1 MLKQNSNQ
9 INIEDY
15 DYSLPLDNIAQFP
28 LEQREMSK
36 LLYANLQ
43 TNTIENRYFYDL
55 PDILKDDFS
64 NNNVYLVRNSTKV
77 FPARFF
83 LEKET
88 GGRVEILLEAP
99 ITYNLPE
106 LALANPSPQV
116 WECIVRG
123 RNLNENIRLKG
134 HFQGIEINAIIQNVV
149 EGKRHIQF
157 EWAPNSLSLTEILE
171 QLGKVPLPPYIA
183 REMQEQDKQTY
194 QTIFAEKQGSI
205 AAPTAGL
212 HFTNQV
218 TQKLLENNVQILDLT
233 LHVGSGT
240 FVPIKADSVDEHEM
254 HSEQFQVDIE
264 FLQHL
269 KNALSNS
276 NRKIIATGTTSVRT
290 LESLYW
296 LGVNL
301 IESGEINFRIN
312 QWIWKDKSKN
322 IDANKS
328 IEAIINYMLDQ
339 KMNVLIANTQIMI
352 IPGYE
357 FMMIDGLI
365 TNFHLPKSTLL
376 LLVSAYVGYDN
387 YKTIY
392 EFALNNDYRFLSYG
406 DANLYL
412 K

>member
-1 MLKQNSNQ
+1 MHKQNSTQ

-15 DYSLPLDNIAQFP
+15 NYNLPPDKIAQFP

-43 TNTIENRYFYDL
+43 KNTIENRYFYDL
-55 PDILKDDFS
+55 PEILKNECS
-64 NNNVYLVRNSTKV
+64 NNSVYLIRNSTKV

-83 LEKET
+83 LEKDT
-88 GGRVEILLEAP
+88 GGKVEILLESP
-99 ITYNLPE
+99 ISYKLPE

-123 RNLNENIRLKG
+123 RNLNENTRLKG
-134 HFQGIEINAIIQNVV
+134 HFQEIEINAIIQKIVD
-149 EGKRHIQF
+149 GKRHIQF
-157 EWAPNSLSLTEILE
+157 DWAPNSLSLTEILE

-212 HFTNQV
+212 HFTD
-218 TQKLLENNVQILDLT
+218 KLTKELIKKNVQILDLT

-240 FVPIKADSVDEHEM
+240 FVPIKAESVDEHEM

-264 FLQHL
+264 FLQKLHQ
-269 KNALSNS
+269 ALTKPNK
-276 NRKIIATGTTSVRT
+276 KIIATGTTSVRT

-301 IESGEINFRIN
+301 IESGEMNFRIN
-312 QWIWKDKSKN
+312 QWIWKDKYNN
-322 IDANKS
+322 IGANKS
-328 IEAIINYMLDQ
+328 IEAIINYMLEQ
-339 KMNVLIANTQIMI
+339 NMNILVANTQIMI

-387 YKTIY
+387 YKNIY

>member
-1 MLKQNSNQ
+1 MHKRNSNQ

-15 DYSLPLDNIAQFP
+15 NYHLPPDKIAQFP
-28 LEQREMSK
+28 MEQREMSK

-43 TNTIENRYFYDL
+43 KDTVENRYFYNL
-55 PDILKDDFS
+55 PEILKNDCS
-64 NNNVYLVRNSTKV
+64 NNSVYLVRNSTKV

-88 GGRVEILLEAP
+88 GGRVEILFETP

-116 WECIVRG
+116 WECFVRG
-123 RNLNENIRLKG
+123 RNLRENTRLKG
-134 HFQGIEINAIIQNVV
+134 HFEGIEINANIQNVV
-149 EGKRHIQF
+149 DGKRHIQF
-157 EWAPNSLSLTEILE
+157 EWIPNSLSLTEILE

-183 REMQEQDKQTY
+183 RQMQEQDRQTY
-194 QTIFAEKQGSI
+194 QTIYAQKQGSI

-212 HFTNQV
+212 HFTEEITKELIKSNI
-218 TQKLLENNVQILDLT
+218 EILDLT

-240 FVPIKADSVDEHEM
+240 FVPIKAESVDEHEM

-264 FLQHL
+264 FLQKLHQ
-269 KNALSNS
+269 ALTKPNK
-276 NRKIIATGTTSVRT
+276 KIIATGTTSVRT

-296 LGVNL
+296 LGVSLMENKDTDL
-301 IESGEINFRIN
+301 KIN
-312 QWIWKDKSKN
+312 QWIWKD
-322 IDANKS
+322 NKPD
-328 IEAIINYMLDQ
+328 IAHYLAINEIINYMKNRSL
-339 KMNVLIANTQIMI
+339 NLLITTTQIMI

-357 FMMIDGLI
+357 FKMIDGLI

-376 LLVSAYVGYDN
+376 LLVSAFVGYDN
-387 YKTIY
+387 YQKIY
-392 EFALNNDYRFLSYG
+392 EFALNNEYRFLSYG

>member
-301 IESGEINFRIN
+301 IESGEMNFRIN

>member
-1 MLKQNSNQ
+1 
-9 INIEDY
+9 
-15 DYSLPLDNIAQFP
+15 
-28 LEQREMSK
+28 
-36 LLYANLQ
+36 
-43 TNTIENRYFYDL
+43 
-55 PDILKDDFS
+55 
-64 NNNVYLVRNSTKV
+64 
-77 FPARFF
+77 
-83 LEKET
+83 
-88 GGRVEILLEAP
+88 
-99 ITYNLPE
+99 
-106 LALANPSPQV
+106 
-116 WECIVRG
+116 
-123 RNLNENIRLKG
+123 
-134 HFQGIEINAIIQNVV
+134 
-149 EGKRHIQF
+149 
-157 EWAPNSLSLTEILE
+157 
-171 QLGKVPLPPYIA
+171 
-183 REMQEQDKQTY
+183 MQEQDKQTY

-301 IESGEINFRIN
+301 IESGEMNFRIN